1 MLGQHT
7 WSRLSGLTRSTGIP
21 DTPTLPTATPWDA
34 PQNVNG
40 INSIPALS
48 TASAVA
54 CPILPVQL
62 FTMIGGLA
70 LVAFMH
76 AGRLVACEG
85 VERRKAC
92 ALGAGDDSDDM
103 IYCSRESCEYLC

>member
-21 DTPTLPTATPWDA
+21 DTPTLPTATPWDD

-70 LVAFMH
+70 LVACMH
-76 AGRLVACEG
+76 ADRLAQCD
-85 VERRKAC
+85 
-92 ALGAGDDSDDM
+92 GA
-103 IYCSRESCEYLC
+103 